1 MWSFKMKVKRNKIQ
15 KVDLADIKCGDLF
28 EFDSYIYMK
37 TLIYNGDQVDCVDI
51 QDGSIVQFLEHDG
64 LVTPINGE
72 FVCNQ

>member
-1 MWSFKMKVKRNKIQ
+1 MWSFKMKVNRNKIQ
-15 KVDLADIKCGDLF
+15 KVDLKDIKGGDLF
-28 EFDSYIYMK
+28 EFGNYIYMK
-37 TLIYNGDQVDCVDI
+37 TLISDGDCFDCVDI